1 MEQINWISIIIGII
15 VGVGGFALAYFSFIR
30 TRKKDDMA
38 DGASVAVITSDI
50 GYVKS
55 GIEGINQKLEKQDE
69 RHIQVV
75 ERLCNAEMKI
85 DSAHKR
91 IDEVIETI
99 QEK

>member
-1 MEQINWISIIIGII
+1 M
-15 VGVGGFALAYFSFIR
+15 
-30 TRKKDDMA
+30 
-38 DGASVAVITSDI
+38 
-50 GYVKS
+50 KS

-69 RHIQVV
+69 RHIQIV

>member
-1 MEQINWISIIIGII
+1 MEQISWISIIIGII

-30 TRKKDDMA
+30 NRKKEDMA
-38 DGASVAVITSDI
+38 DGASVAIITSDM

-55 GIEGINQKLEKQDE
+55 GIEGINAKLERQDE
-69 RHIQVV
+69 RHIQII
-75 ERLCNAEMKI
+75 ERLCNAETKI

-99 QEK
+99 QQ